1 MIYKYRFDFVALL
14 PNSRQRKSVRAV
26 TMITFGTTPSTPRRL
41 SVKLAAPV
49 CAALMLSACSSLDI
63 FGPKADDTYI
73 EGTVQQLYSQGQDLM
88 RRKEYKQAAKYFSE
102 VDRQHPYSAWAARS
116 QLMVSYANYKA
127 KEFHTARLA
136 LNRFLRLHPAHRDVA
151 YAHYLKALCYFEEIR
166 DTKRDQSFT
175 KAAYREFTLVAER
188 YPASKFAVDSKQKAA
203 ALRDHLAGH
212 EMEIGRFYQGKEQHL
227 AAVNRFKTVVQEYQA
242 SRHVPETL
250 HRMTESY
257 IALGLRNEAQRTA
270 AVLGHNFPKSR
281 WYADSYAL
289 LQGKR
294 TAPVS
299 RTSVT
304 TALSRSKKKQKSASG
319 RQRITVKGSGRSWFG
334 RMVDRVF

>member
-1 MIYKYRFDFVALL
+1 MIASNPRPTF
-14 PNSRQRKSVRAV
+14 RA
-26 TMITFGTTPSTPRRL
+26 RLRL
-41 SVKLAAPV
+41 SIVAPIMA
-49 CAALMLSACSSLDI
+49 AALVSGCSGLNL

-88 RRKEYKQAAKYFSE
+88 RKKEYKEAAKYFSE

-116 QLMVSYANYKA
+116 QLMVAYANYKA
-127 KEFHTARLA
+127 KEFHTARLT

-151 YAHYLKALCYFEEIR
+151 YAHYLKALSYFEEVR
-166 DTKRDQSFT
+166 DTRRDQSFT
-175 KAAYREFTLVAER
+175 RNAYKEFMVVAER
-188 YPASKFAVDSKQKAA
+188 YPASKYAVDSKQKAG

-212 EMEIGRFYQGKEQHL
+212 EMEIGRFYQSKNLHL
-227 AAVNRFKTVVQEYQA
+227 AAVNRFRTVVKEYQA
-242 SRHVPETL
+242 SRHVPEAL

-281 WYADSYAL
+281 WYADSFAL
-289 LQGKR
+289 IQGKR
-294 TAPVS
+294 SSPVS
-299 RTSVT
+299 TTGVTST
-304 TALSRSKKKQKSASG
+304 LSRSQRKPKSSTG
-319 RQRITVKGSGRSWFG
+319 RRTLTVKGSGRSWFG